1 MRGGCSAPGSF
12 GVRLLTFSISGTPP
26 ALVKCV
32 SGETRKVTD
41 SAAAPTAKRPSVST
55 RIYYWRGRCYLLSE
69 RVELGT
75 KLPALRVPRTHDR
88 CAV

>member
-1 MRGGCSAPGSF
+1 MRGGRSAPGSL

-55 RIYYWRGRCYLLSE
+55 RIYYWGRCYLLSE
-69 RVELGT
+69 RVQSLEREAASAST
-75 KLPALRVPRTHDR
+75 AYRTR
-88 CAV
+88 R